1 MTPKRSEVII
11 ISCYHPLKALDCGI
25 NPVSQKKILRFLKP
39 SDFQF
44 GNFQDDDRVLDIPC
58 GQCIGCR
65 MDYAREWANRLLLE
79 LQAHDSSKCFFVTLT
94 YSDDALKDHC
104 LRGFSDSETGEVK
117 GYSLSLCKRD
127 LQLFMKRLR
136 KACEPEKIRFY
147 AVGEYGGQTFRPHY
161 HLILFNL
168 HLSDGDLHFYKKSPL
183 GYDYQNSDLIA
194 RVWPFGYNVVA
205 PVTWESCCYTARYML
220 KKQKGNNAHVYDDF
234 SLEAPFSVC
243 SRKPG
248 IAHSYFENC
257 GDFSRLS
264 RITIGTDRGS
274 KQFPPPRYLERLF
287 TASHPEEARER
298 QRVRRLSALNR
309 EKLVL
314 SRTDLSKDDY
324 LEVMEKNFTKAM
336 DLLYNYRTI

>member
-1 MTPKRSEVII
+1 MVK
-11 ISCYHPLKALDCGI
+11 ISCYHPLKALDLGDH
-25 NPVSQKKILRFLKP
+25 PETGKKILKFLKP

-44 GNFQDDDRVLDIPC
+44 GVHDGDQRVIDIPC

-79 LQAHDSSKCFFVTLT
+79 LQDHDQKNCFFVTLT
-94 YSDDALKDHC
+94 YDDQCIKDKC
-104 LRGFSDSETGEVK
+104 LRAYSDPTTGVVE

-136 KACEPEKIRFY
+136 KAVEPARIRFY

-168 HLSDGDLHFYKKSPL
+168 PLPVGDLSFYKKSPL
-183 GYDYQNSDLIA
+183 GYDYSNSALISKC
-194 RVWPFGYNVVA
+194 WPYGWNVVA

-220 KKQKGNNAHVYDDF
+220 KKQKGKNASVYDDF

-248 IAHSYFENC
+248 IAYSYIERC
-257 GDFSRLS
+257 GDFSKVRS
-264 RITIGTDRGS
+264 IVVGTDRGS
-274 KQFPPPRYLERLF
+274 KQFPPPRYLERIF
-287 TASHPEEARER
+287 ADSHPEEGKKR
-298 QRVRRLSALNR
+298 QRIRRLSALNR
-309 EKLVL
+309 EKIQL
-314 SRTDLSKDDY
+314 SKTDLSKDSY
-324 LEVMEKNFTKAM
+324 LEMMEKNFTKAM
-336 DLLYNYRTI
+336 DLLYNYRSI